1 MSSLDIIIRERG
13 EESLLNLI
21 VDKGDVFTEYV
32 DDELFFSNIMK
43 IIDSINLNER
53 EKKVVVMRF
62 GLDDGRRKT
71 LDEVGDVLRISR
83 ESVIH
88 NEKNALEKIRKNI
101 KIWDYFE
108 FNYSLDFSNN
118 SNNTNKLCKGKRF

>member
-1 MSSLDIIIRERG
+1 M
-13 EESLLNLI
+13 I
-21 VDKGDVFTEYV
+21 VDKDDVFTEYV
-32 DDELFFSNIMK
+32 DDELFFVNLIK

-83 ESVIH
+83 KSVRM
-88 NEKNALEKIRKNI
+88 L
-101 KIWDYFE
+101 
-108 FNYSLDFSNN
+108 
-118 SNNTNKLCKGKRF
+118 

>member
-1 MSSLDIIIRERG
+1 MM
-13 EESLLNLI
+13 N
-21 VDKGDVFTEYV
+21 
-32 DDELFFSNIMK
+32 FFSNIMK
-43 IIDSINLNER
+43 IIDLINLNER

-83 ESVIH
+83 KSVIH
-88 NEKNALEKIRKNI
+88 NEKNSLEKIRKNI

-108 FNYSLDFSNN
+108 FNYSLDSSNN
-118 SNNTNKLCKGKRF
+118 SNNTNKLCKVKRFLIKKCKEDKYLLSFFSVK